1 MTRPRRPLYL
11 QDVHAARLRVE
22 EAVCR
27 AVRAPAFSG
36 SAPGDAEDV
45 A

>member
-1 MTRPRRPLYL
+1 MPRPMRPLHP
-11 QDVHAARLRVE
+11 QDVHAAKLRVE
-22 EAVCR
+22 EAVGR
-27 AVRAPAFSG
+27 AVMAPAFSD